1 MIEWKNIGNMEIRQ
15 KMESMSLE
23 YEAIKNKI
31 NNLINQ
37 MDELDV
43 EYNKAKNEL
52 ERRTKK

>member
-37 MDELDV
+37 MDELDI